1 MKSNP
6 MSSRFRIVGLVQV
19 RFMQYFAKKDK
30 VLHAQHVKNRRMS
43 IAERAG
49 KKSCE
54 TDTSIQ
60 RFAEF
65 STGVKYPT
73 ALLLL
78 LLSLL
83 LLLLSLLLL
92 LLSLLLLLLSLLLL
106 LLLCI
111 LTFSLLWQVS
121 ARRTSEIHSRLRSRF
136 RSSPL
141 PSFACRSGPF
151 LPVTGTCKCQLEA
164 GGDKRRFNAK
174 QMEHCQCP
182 SREQAG
188 CVSYI

>member
-73 ALLLL
+73 A
-78 LLSLL
+78 
-83 LLLLSLLLL
+83 
-92 LLSLLLLLLSLLLL
+92 LLLLLLSLLLL